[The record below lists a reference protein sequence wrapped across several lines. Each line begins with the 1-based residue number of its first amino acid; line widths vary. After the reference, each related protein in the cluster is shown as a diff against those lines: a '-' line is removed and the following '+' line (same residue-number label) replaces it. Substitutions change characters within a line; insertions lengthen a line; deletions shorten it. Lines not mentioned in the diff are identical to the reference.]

1 MRFYVSLICV
11 NYKKKKKK
19 KREGDIFP
27 YIMCYIL
34 FIATLQNLP
43 AFLALGRSSSKIG
56 KYVAHICTHLIYE
69 SSICTFV
76 FHYRRLKDMM
86 KMVDIIF
93 IIFILC
99 MRSVEFNLIFLILK
113 ITQYYSFQK
122 KKKIQFYSNGVSFS
136 KTWAFMF
143 FSPFLN
149 TALC

>member
-1 MRFYVSLICV
+1 
-11 NYKKKKKK
+11 
-19 KREGDIFP
+19 
-27 YIMCYIL
+27 MCYIL

-113 ITQYYSFQK
+113 ITQYYSFK
-122 KKKIQFYSNGVSFS
+122 KKKNFNFIQMGCHLAKLGPSF
-136 KTWAFMF
+136 F